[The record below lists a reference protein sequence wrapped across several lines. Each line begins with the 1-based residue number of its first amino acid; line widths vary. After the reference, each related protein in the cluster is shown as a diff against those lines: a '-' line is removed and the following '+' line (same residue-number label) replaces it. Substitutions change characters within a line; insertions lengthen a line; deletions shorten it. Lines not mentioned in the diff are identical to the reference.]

1 MGQNQS
7 LVKGEVSMR
16 SNIKNI
22 MIFALSL
29 GFSVIICQDAHADIF
44 DSLSQKA
51 ISFAVNLRY
60 LAYVLSGFGIIM
72 FTYLAISGKINFKHL
87 GYISISLFILAAMG
101 ALIDYVTTNDR
112 NKLTYSTKFSDTYK
126 KASAKNAGDLC
137 QSGICR

>member
-1 MGQNQS
+1 
-7 LVKGEVSMR
+7 MR
-16 SNIKNI
+16 SNVKNI

-29 GFSVIICQDAHADIF
+29 CFCIIVCQDAHADIF
-44 DSLSQKA
+44 GSLSQKA
-51 ISFAVNLRY
+51 VSFAVNLRY

-72 FTYLAISGKINFKHL
+72 FTFLAISGKINFKHL

-112 NKLTYSTKFSDTYK
+112 GKLSYSSTFKDTYK